1 MIKLGETVDPEENNP
16 LREKKILQG
25 KNAIVTGSDSGIGKA
40 IAFEFARNGANVV
53 ICYHRN
59 EKAAAEVVRQAGA
72 EGAKTLEVQVD
83 VGREEQIDHLFDRAL
98 QQFRTIDILVNN
110 AGTNGA
116 KKKVVDM
123 STEDF
128 ERTLRSDLFGPFFAC
143 RHFARHRI
151 QQGGKG
157 KIINITS
164 IHEEVMFTDAADYNV
179 AKGGLRNLTRT
190 LALEL
195 GPYWINVNNIGPGMI
210 VTPMNQ
216 DLMNDPNARQEKSGA
231 VPLPRPGY
239 PEEVAKLALYLASP
253 ASDYVTGA
261 TYFIDGGL
269 MLRMAREV

>member
-40 IAFEFARNGANVV
+40 IALEFARNGANVV

-164 IHEEVMFTDAADYNV
+164 IHEEVMFTDAVDYNV

-195 GPYWINVNNIGPGMI
+195 GHIGSTSI
-210 VTPMNQ
+210 T
-216 DLMNDPNARQEKSGA
+216 
-231 VPLPRPGY
+231 
-239 PEEVAKLALYLASP
+239 
-253 ASDYVTGA
+253 SD
-261 TYFIDGGL
+261 
-269 MLRMAREV
+269 RE

>member
-1 MIKLGETVDPEENNP
+1 MND
-16 LREKKILQG
+16 LQG
-25 KNAIVTGSDSGIGKA
+25 KHAIVTGSDSGIGKA
-40 IAFEFARNGANVV
+40 IALEFARNGANVV
-53 ICYHRN
+53 VCYHRN
-59 EKAAAEVVRQAGA
+59 EKAASEVVRQIG
-72 EGAKTLEVQVD
+72 EIGRQVLEVQVD
-83 VGREEQIDHLFDRAL
+83 MGDERDVDSLFNKTFREFK
-98 QQFRTIDILVNN
+98 TIDILVNN

-123 STEDF
+123 TTEDF
-128 ERTLRSDLFGPFFAC
+128 EATLRSDLYGPFFAC

-157 KIINITS
+157 KIINISS

-195 GPYWINVNNIGPGMI
+195 GPHWINVNNIGPGMI
-210 VTPMNQ
+210 VTPMNK
-216 DLMNDPNARQEKSGA
+216 DLMNNPAEQKEKGSA
-231 VPLPRPGY
+231 VPLPRPGF
-239 PEEVAKLALYLASP
+239 PEEIAKLALFLASP

-269 MLRMAREV
+269 MLKMAREV

>member
-1 MIKLGETVDPEENNP
+1 MKLGENVNPEENNP
-16 LREKKILQG
+16 LREKKVLEG
-25 KNAIVTGSDSGIGKA
+25 RNAIVTGSDSGIGRA
-40 IAFEFARNGANVV
+40 IALEFARNGANVV
-53 ICYHRN
+53 ICYHHN
-59 EKAAAEVVRQAGA
+59 EQAAAEVVRQVQAQGQ
-72 EGAKTLEVQVD
+72 KSLEVQVD
-83 VGREEQIDHLFDRAL
+83 VGKEAAIDNLFGRAL
-98 QQFRTIDILVNN
+98 EQFKTIDILVNN

-116 KKKVVDM
+116 KKQVVDM
-123 STEDF
+123 TTEEFD
-128 ERTLRSDLFGPFFAC
+128 RTLRSDLYGPFFAC

-195 GPYWINVNNIGPGMI
+195 GPHWINVNNIGPGMI
-210 VTPMNQ
+210 VTPMNK
-216 DLMNDPNARQEKSGA
+216 DLMENADARADKGKA

-239 PEEVAKLALYLASP
+239 PEEIAKLALYLASP

-269 MLRMAREV
+269 MLKMAREV